1 MMDPWI
7 ALLVFV
13 SAALIDAVGTLDI
26 RRTAQGKAGEATLF
40 TVLGYILGGVT
51 LWMFIQNPWYGI
63 PEIIGAGVGA
73 YVTIKLDNKS
83 NK

>member
-1 MMDPWI
+1 MIDPWI

-40 TVLGYILGGVT
+40 TMLGYVLGGIT
-51 LWMFIQNPWYGI
+51 LWTFIQNPWYGI

-73 YVTIKLDNKS
+73 YVTIKWDNRGVK
-83 NK
+83 